1 MSLTSGSTDPTMD
14 PMTDVIPAA
23 ETDHRDVP
31 VRRDSRVREPV
42 HPRWIHAPLGG
53 VFFVAVFDVLS
64 AAAGSTRPWAHDL
77 YRSGTFVLSAVPPL
91 LAVAIGTG
99 LLDRARATADH
110 TPIRARVNLHAA
122 VMVTM
127 ALASA
132 GDLALRRLV
141 YADAQHAPAAVLA
154 VTIVAV
160 AAALVGG
167 DVGGRL
173 TYRAGV
179 GVRPRPS
186 RRSDG
191 GDPG

>member
-1 MSLTSGSTDPTMD
+1 
-14 PMTDVIPAA
+14 MTDLIPAA
-23 ETDHRDVP
+23 ESDHRHDQ
-31 VRRDSRVREPV
+31 VRRDSRVREPA
-42 HPRWIHAPLGG
+42 HPRWTHAPLGG
-53 VFFVAVFDVLS
+53 VLFVALFDVLS

-77 YRSGTFVLSAVPPL
+77 YRSGTYVLSAMPAL

-99 LLDRARATADH
+99 LIDRARATADH

-122 VMVTM
+122 VMDAM

-132 GDLALRRLV
+132 ADLALRRLV
-141 YADAQHAPAAVLA
+141 YADAEHTPAAVLA

-160 AAALVGG
+160 TAALVGG
-167 DVGGRL
+167 AVGGRL

-179 GVRPRPS
+179 GVRPPRPS
-186 RRSDG
+186 RRSDV